1 MLKVK
6 ILIFTLFSSLLFSQT
21 MPLVF
26 KGNKSF
32 NKQELF
38 EALEIEIPSFYEFWK
53 PFPPVDTKNSK
64 EMALT
69 IQQYYKYKGFF
80 KTSVTSSQ
88 DNGTLVIEI
97 EENQPIIISDITTV
111 SKIDIKNQIP
121 FKVGDI
127 FDSEKFTQSKKDIE
141 IIYGDN
147 HYCKVDSNSKAWI
160 DTQTN
165 KAYISYDITP
175 NEQCVIGEVRIV
187 SSENIE
193 PQFIKSLL
201 YFEEGALF
209 SSQLIKNSYDSLY
222 ANGGISKAVIS
233 TYIDENSNKV
243 DIDVKV
249 TENEEPSRLETG
261 LGYSSDEG
269 PVVSLGIKNK
279 NIFGNLKTIGAST
292 SLAQNKQNIQL
303 EFNRPLSQQNST
315 GADGGYENE
324 EFQGYS
330 EKRLYANIYLNQRR
344 VANRF
349 MESIVFDSSN
359 TYDSSDLE
367 LFPEGGIFLI
377 SPKLRW
383 EYDTRDNIL
392 SPKKGYFLSTEVM
405 ASVLSS
411 LSDAS
416 YYKTKVKGGY
426 ILPLEKSILAF
437 QANFGS
443 LNIYDGEVPASYRF
457 YAGGV
462 NSNRAYSYQSLGPK
476 NSSGD
481 PIGFS
486 SILETTIE
494 YRFPI
499 YQNFRGVVFN
509 DSTFVGDNDVP
520 DFNDAYYSLGFGIRY
535 TTPIG
540 PLALDIGFDISD
552 PQQNYAV
559 QFRIGEVF

>member
-1 MLKVK
+1 
-6 ILIFTLFSSLLFSQT
+6 
-21 MPLVF
+21 
-26 KGNKSF
+26 
-32 NKQELF
+32 
-38 EALEIEIPSFYEFWK
+38 
-53 PFPPVDTKNSK
+53 
-64 EMALT
+64 MALT

-80 KTSVTSSQ
+80 QTSVTSSQ
-88 DNGTLVIEI
+88 DNGKLVIEI
-97 EENQPIIISDITTV
+97 AENAPVIISDITTV

-141 IIYGDN
+141 IVYGDN
-147 HYCKVDSNSKAWI
+147 HYCKIDSNSKAWI
-160 DTQTN
+160 DTEKN
-165 KAYISYDITP
+165 NAYISYDITP
-175 NEQCVIGEVRIV
+175 NEQCVIGQVRIV
-187 SSENIE
+187 SSKNIE
-193 PQFIKSLL
+193 PKFVKSLL
-201 YFEEGALF
+201 YFEEGTLF

-233 TYIDENSNKV
+233 TYIDENTNKV

-249 TENEEPSRLETG
+249 TENEQPTRLETG

-269 PVVSLGIKNK
+269 PVVSFGIKNK

-292 SLAQNKQNIQL
+292 SLAQNKQNIQV
-303 EFNRPLSQQNST
+303 EFNRPLSQQNSIGT
-315 GADGGYENE
+315 DGGYENE
-324 EFQGYS
+324 KFQGYS

-344 VANRF
+344 VPNRF
-349 MESIVFDSSN
+349 MQSLVFDSSN
-359 TYDSSDLE
+359 TYDSSDLQ

-411 LSDAS
+411 ISDAS
-416 YYKTKVKGGY
+416 YYKTKLKGGY

-443 LNIYDGEVPASYRF
+443 LNLYDGEVPASYRF

-481 PIGFS
+481 PIGFN

-499 YQNFRGVVFN
+499 YQNFKGVVFN
-509 DSTFVGDNDVP
+509 DNTFVGDNDIP

-540 PLALDIGFDISD
+540 PLALDIGFDMSQ